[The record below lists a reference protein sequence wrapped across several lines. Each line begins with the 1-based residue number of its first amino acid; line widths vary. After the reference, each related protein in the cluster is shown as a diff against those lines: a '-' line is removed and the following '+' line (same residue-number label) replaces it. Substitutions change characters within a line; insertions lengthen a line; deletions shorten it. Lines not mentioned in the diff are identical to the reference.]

1 MSLLEEQMLPK
12 HIREIPQMYDLLQA
26 EEGYL
31 EDLLSFSQF
40 LEHRMILLRA
50 VVMNVPNL
58 QKKIESL
65 TGLHCSITEDP
76 EHLLLRIRCFKDA
89 KTPEFS
95 FRDKILHYIPAHLKV
110 VFYYQ
115 KSYSGLCR
123 SYLGSFGIE
132 SVRYR
137 AEPMERNRKVRRE
150 GVLPF
155 SQSAFSY
162 VRWTAYPKEG

>member
-1 MSLLEEQMLPK
+1 MPLLEEQMLPK

-26 EEGYL
+26 EDGYL
-31 EDLLSFSQF
+31 EDLLSFTRF
-40 LEHRMILLRA
+40 LEHRMVLLRA

-65 TGLHCSITEDP
+65 TGLRCSITEDP
-76 EHLLLRIRCFKDA
+76 EHLLLRILCFKDA
-89 KTPEFS
+89 RTAEFL
-95 FRDKILHYIPAHLKV
+95 FQEQILRYIPAHLKV
-110 VFYYQ
+110 TFCYQ

-137 AEPMERNRKVRRE
+137 AEPMERNRKVQSE
-150 GVLPF
+150 GILSL
-155 SQSAFSY
+155 SQTSFSY